1 MGEKIDVLEH
11 AGEILT
17 AVDKGVLLTSAANGK
32 VNTMTISW
40 GMLGVEWARPVFVTF
55 VREGRFT
62 RTLLDETGEFTIGIP
77 GEGFGRKVLGRA
89 GSVTGRDVD
98 KISELGLHTVKS
110 QVVSVPAIAEAA
122 VTLECRVVYR
132 QPQDRNALPA
142 DFIDRFYP
150 QDVPST
156 NCLGNRDVHIAYYG
170 EVVAAYTM

>member
-77 GEGFGRKVLGRA
+77 GEGFDRKVLGRA

-122 VTLECRVVYR
+122 VILECRVVYR

>member
-77 GEGFGRKVLGRA
+77 GEGFDRKVLGRA

>member
-77 GEGFGRKVLGRA
+77 GEGFDRKVLGRA

-156 NCLGNRDVHIAYYG
+156 NYLGNRDVHIAYYG

>member
-77 GEGFGRKVLGRA
+77 GEGFDRKALGRA

>member
-17 AVDKGVLLTSAANGK
+17 AVNRGVLLTSAAHGK

-40 GMLGVEWARPVFVTF
+40 GTLGVEWARPVFVTF

-62 RTLLDETGEFTIGIP
+62 RTLLDETGEFTIGVP
-77 GEGFGRKVLGRA
+77 GEGFDRRILARA
-89 GSVTGRDVD
+89 GSITGRDID
-98 KISELGLHTVKS
+98 KVAELGLHTVEP
-110 QVVSVPAIAEAA
+110 QVVSVPAIAETAL
-122 VTLECRVVYR
+122 TLECRVVHR
-132 QPQDRNALPA
+132 QLQDRSALPTDILA
-142 DFIDRFYP
+142 RFYP

-156 NCLGNRDVHIAYYG
+156 NCDSNRDMHIAYYG

>member
-77 GEGFGRKVLGRA
+77 GEGFDRKVLGRA

-132 QPQDRNALPA
+132 QPQDRSALPA
-142 DFIDRFYP
+142 DFIDCFYP

>member
-11 AGEILT
+11 AGEILP
-17 AVDKGVLLTSAANGK
+17 AVNKGVLLTSAANGK
-32 VNTMTISW
+32 ANTMTISW

-77 GEGFGRKVLGRA
+77 GEGFDRKILGRA
-89 GSVTGRDVD
+89 GSVTGRDID
-98 KISELGLHTVKS
+98 KIAELGLHTVKS

-122 VTLECRVVYR
+122 MTLECRVVYR
-132 QPQDRNALPA
+132 QPQDRSALPA
-142 DFIDRFYP
+142 GLLDRFYP

-156 NCLGNRDVHIAYYG
+156 NCDANRDMHIAYYG

>member
-40 GMLGVEWARPVFVTF
+40 GMLGMEWARPVFVTF

-77 GEGFGRKVLGRA
+77 GEGFDRKVLGRA

>member
-77 GEGFGRKVLGRA
+77 GEGFDRRILALA
-89 GSVTGRDVD
+89 GSISGRDVD

-150 QDVPST
+150 QDVSST

>member
-1 MGEKIDVLEH
+1 MGEKIDVLVH

-77 GEGFGRKVLGRA
+77 GEGFDRKVLGRA

>member
-77 GEGFGRKVLGRA
+77 GEGFDRKVLGRA

-122 VTLECRVVYR
+122 VTLECCVVYR